1 MNLIVTAPFRGHSQS
16 STWGSFMAK
25 YVLIV
30 DDNEAIRRTLRYLFK
45 ENPEWTI
52 CGEATNGRDALEKA
66 HELQPDLVILDFSM
80 PVMNGLETATML
92 KKTSPTSDCD
102 ADSIQRPVLR
112 AAGIQRRGKLGAVK
126 DGGREHRSRFCENP
140 SECFFPAVAARI
152 ARTQSSYSTA
162 TATSTRENIHA
173 PRIQKTNVSAR
184 ASITG
189 NQISG
194 PGDL

>member
-1 MNLIVTAPFRGHSQS
+1 MNLIVSAPFRGHSQS

-92 KKTSPTSDCD
+92 KKTSPRLPIVMLTAFKDRFLEQQAFNAGVSW
-102 ADSIQRPVLR
+102 VLS
-112 AAGIQRRGKLGAVK
+112 KTEDVSTVV
-126 DGGREHRSRFCENP
+126 DF
-140 SECFFPAVAARI
+140 ARI
-152 ARTQSSYSTA
+152 LLSASSQPL
-162 TATSTRENIHA
+162 
-173 PRIQKTNVSAR
+173 PRA
-184 ASITG
+184 
-189 NQISG
+189 
-194 PGDL
+194 